1 LIASKKGKEMIQ
13 HITPIYAKS
22 KIEQA
27 IYEAIGQE
35 FDNADELA
43 HEVLLQLH
51 PQTATW
57 GLVFWEQRFNLPTNL
72 NEPLERR
79 RRKVIA
85 KRQSKHT
92 INPER
97 MALILKNYTGADIEI
112 TENIAPYTFEVKLIG
127 REGFPKSL
135 EDLYKEVKKI
145 KPSHLSVKYKLI
157 SITESKFHIGATTLC
172 GENITVYPWSP
183 KDITSLGKVNVAMG
197 SNTGLENIT
206 IYPKKEMK

>member
-1 LIASKKGKEMIQ
+1 MIS
-13 HITPIYAKS
+13 HISPIYQNS

-27 IYEAIGQE
+27 IYESIGSE
-35 FDNADELA
+35 WDNADELA
-43 HEVLLQLH
+43 QEILLQLH

-57 GLVFWEQRFNLPTNL
+57 GLVFWEQRLGLPTNT
-72 NEPLERR
+72 NEDIEIR

-85 KRQSKHT
+85 KRQSKHI

-97 MALILKNYTGADIEI
+97 MAIILKNYTGADIEI
-112 TENIAPYTFEVKLIG
+112 IENIAPYTFEVKLTG

-157 SITESKFHIGATTLC
+157 SLTESNLYIGATSFS
-172 GENITVYPWSP
+172 GETITVYPWTP
-183 KDITSLGKVNVAMG
+183 NNIETTGNIEIALAQNA
-197 SNTGLENIT
+197 GLETIT
-206 IYPKKEMK
+206 TYPKEG